1 MTDFFKKEIEYFASL
16 PCKNQCAQLY
26 ADISNCINNNIAY
39 KRGEFDNSKFFG
51 PNCFEFTKCNEF
63 KLLYKHDKL
72 QTIKYNIR
80 ENKAAYTKSYEIK
93 YNNGDLEVAFDWRDY
108 YKKDNLNIIL

>member
-1 MTDFFKKEIEYFASL
+1 MADYFKHEMEYFGRL

-39 KRGEFDNSKFFG
+39 KRGEFDTRNFFG
-51 PNCFEFTKCNEF
+51 PNCFDFTKCDEF
-63 KLLYKHDKL
+63 KKLYQFDKL

-93 YNNGDLEVAFDWRDY
+93 YANGNLELAFDFKGFY
-108 YKKDNLNIIL
+108 N